1 MHLAV
6 ETPLFLYI
14 RWILMVGNGLFKPNM
29 TSIISYAYESIL
41 RKRWSL
47 FSLLYGCMQVPSW
60 ELCFAVT
67 LVKKFPEL
75 GFGLAGIFMFLG
87 MLQFYFTQDIFG
99 SIGLKPSAESKQ
111 ASKAKQQLKI
121 HHQMLF
127 VTVLL
132 PFNFLCLYRIL
143 LGCV

>member
-1 MHLAV
+1 
-6 ETPLFLYI
+6 
-14 RWILMVGNGLFKPNM
+14 
-29 TSIISYAYESIL
+29 
-41 RKRWSL
+41 
-47 FSLLYGCMQVPSW
+47 
-60 ELCFAVT
+60 
-67 LVKKFPEL
+67 
-75 GFGLAGIFMFLG
+75 MFLG

-111 ASKAKQQLKI
+111 ASKAKAAAENTP
-121 HHQMLF
+121 QMLF